1 MLLSIDWTNEH
12 PNQKIKQDQMNLVE
26 RALEEAARIENISDV
41 EFSIIIVDN
50 HRIQEINREYRQI
63 DAITDVI
70 SFALNDDLDEDDPG
84 LGINEAFLGD
94 IIISYDKAI
103 DQANEYGHSFEREFV
118 FLVLHGFLHLIGY
131 DHQTPDQESEMFSI
145 QEQILNQMKLGVD

>member
-1 MLLSIDWTNEH
+1 MLLSIDWINEH
-12 PNQKIKQDQMNLVE
+12 PSQQIKQDHMNLVE
-26 RALEEAARIENISDV
+26 EALEEAARIENISDV
-41 EFSIIIVDN
+41 EFAIIIVDN

-84 LGINEAFLGD
+84 LGINDAFLGD

-118 FLVLHGFLHLIGY
+118 FLALHGFLHLIGY